1 MPLDRLLLLLFTANL
16 ATFGS
21 GRLMVPI
28 LENSL
33 VQESGA
39 LTLDQFLFAFTV
51 GRITPGPANLYVASI
66 GWMLHGLPGAL
77 LAAAVVLLP
86 GYLIIPLASGYRR
99 LEGNGAVRGF
109 GRGLIAASVG
119 LLLASTID
127 IGRSALV
134 SPVAAG
140 RVRPDAVPAARPALA
155 GPAVPRGGERR
166 RPGPD
171 PPPSG
176 SGPELRRPPG
186 RTPTG
191 VRLRRGARGPL
202 VGLQLVEERPPPPS
216 GRGRPAPGPWPGP
229 RRGSSREVSSRWGSR
244 WPGRAGSSSV

>member
-1 MPLDRLLLLLFTANL
+1 VPLDRLLLLLFTANL

-28 LENSL
+28 LGHAL
-33 VQESGA
+33 VEEGGA

-119 LLLASTID
+119 LLLASAID

-140 RVRPDAVPAARPALA
+140 VCALTLFLLHGLRWPALLSLAVGSAA
-155 GPAVPRGGERR
+155 GLALTRLL
-166 RPGPD
+166 
-171 PPPSG
+171 SG
-176 SGPELRRPPG
+176 
-186 RTPTG
+186 
-191 VRLRRGARGPL
+191 
-202 VGLQLVEERPPPPS
+202 
-216 GRGRPAPGPWPGP
+216 WPG
-229 RRGSSREVSSRWGSR
+229 
-244 WPGRAGSSSV
+244 WPG

>member
-86 GYLIIPLASGYRR
+86 GYLILPLASGYRR
-99 LEGNGAVRGF
+99 LQDNGAVRGF
-109 GRGLIAASVG
+109 GRGLMAGAVG

-127 IGRSALV
+127 IGRSTLV
-134 SPVAAG
+134 SPAAVGVCVLTLFLLHVLRWPTLLSLAVGSVAGLAL
-140 RVRPDAVPAARPALA
+140 VLA
-155 GPAVPRGGERR
+155 GQGAYPVHGKGYRARKAMWEGLPTPVNFPVNARAPLPGVTAKEVMLSLRECSTYMKAPLGSIPRW
-166 RPGPD
+166 
-171 PPPSG
+171 
-176 SGPELRRPPG
+176 
-186 RTPTG
+186 
-191 VRLRRGARGPL
+191 RG
-202 VGLQLVEERPPPPS
+202 
-216 GRGRPAPGPWPGP
+216 
-229 RRGSSREVSSRWGSR
+229 
-244 WPGRAGSSSV
+244 

>member
-109 GRGLIAASVG
+109 GRGLIAGVCGAAARLDDRHRAQRAG
-119 LLLASTID
+119 LPGG
-127 IGRSALV
+127 GRC
-134 SPVAAG
+134 
-140 RVRPDAVPAARPALA
+140 VRPDAVPAARPALA

-171 PPPSG
+171 PPPPG
-176 SGPELRRPPG
+176 LAGLAGYRPRARRANFWILP
-186 RTPTG
+186 
-191 VRLRRGARGPL
+191 VL
-202 VGLQLVEERPPPPS
+202 VL
-216 GRGRPAPGPWPGP
+216 
-229 RRGSSREVSSRWGSR
+229 
-244 WPGRAGSSSV
+244 GRAPNSIALGAL